1 MSEINEPLFARIENG
16 QIVEYPVTTEQIR
29 NRKAPLS
36 MFKQVSFIDPK
47 PQVTEFQHLKEN
59 VILVNGVVKVTYNVT
74 DMTLQEILN
83 RLHQDHEAQ
92 SSDPITVANVPQEVF
107 GRVVF
112 LARKK
117 VGEDLDVFAN
127 TRDYDGIV
135 SLCSYATD
143 PDPAHAAEA
152 QRGVE
157 LRSQAWA
164 SIRDYQMAVATGAT
178 PVPRFESEI
187 FAIVPALTWD

>member
-1 MSEINEPLFARIENG
+1 MPEIKETLFARVENG
-16 QIVEYPVTTEQIR
+16 QIVEYPVTAEQIR

-36 MFKQVSFIDPK
+36 MFKQVSFSEPK
-47 PQVTEFQHLKEN
+47 PQVTEFQRLEEN
-59 VILVNGVVKVTYNVT
+59 VILVGGDVKVTYKVT
-74 DMTLQEILN
+74 DMTLQEILT
-83 RLHQDHEAQ
+83 RLHQDHEAE
-92 SSDPITVANVPQEVF
+92 SSDPITVADVPQEVF
-107 GRVVF
+107 SRVVF

-127 TRDYDGIV
+127 TRDYDSIV

-143 PDPAHAAEA
+143 PDPAHVAEA
-152 QRGVE
+152 QRGVG

-164 SIRDYQMAVATGAT
+164 SIRDYQMAVTTGAS

-187 FAIVPALTWD
+187 FAVVPALTWD

>member
-1 MSEINEPLFARIENG
+1 MPEIKETLFARVENG
-16 QIVEYPVTTEQIR
+16 QIVEYPVTAEQIR

-36 MFKQVSFIDPK
+36 MFKQVGYTEAK
-47 PQVTEFQHLKEN
+47 PAVTQFQHLEEI
-59 VILVNGVVKVTYNVT
+59 VTLVGGDVKVTYKVT
-74 DMTLQEILN
+74 DLTLQEILN
-83 RLHQDHEAQ
+83 RLHSNHDAV
-92 SSDPITVANVPQEVF
+92 SSIPITVAGVSQEVF
-107 GRVVF
+107 ARVVF

-117 VGEDLDVFAN
+117 VGEDLDKFAN

-135 SLCSYATD
+135 SLCSYSTD

-164 SIRDYQMAVATGAT
+164 SIRDYQVAVATGVK

-187 FAIVPALTWD
+187 FAVVPALTWD